1 MRKVLL
7 LTTFLA
13 LSNLLVSSVL
23 ASQDELPVAPV
34 NLVAKAD
41 YEGAVAVT
49 NLTWQDESDNEVGF
63 QILRSDNG
71 EEFKVVGF
79 VGANTTK
86 YQDKVGKYV
95 TGSFTYKVRAFNQA
109 GQSRESNASSVWF

>member
-1 MRKVLL
+1 MK
-7 LTTFLA
+7 
-13 LSNLLVSSVL
+13 NLLVFVMIAFFSSFAL
-23 ASQDELPVAPV
+23 ASFQDEVPFGPV
-34 NLVAKAD
+34 NLKARAD
-41 YEGAVAVT
+41 YEGAVAVA
-49 NLTWQDESDNEVGF
+49 NLTWQDESENEVGF

-95 TGSFTYKVRAFNQA
+95 TGSFTYKVRAFNQV
-109 GQSRESNASSVWF
+109 GQSEESSASSVWF